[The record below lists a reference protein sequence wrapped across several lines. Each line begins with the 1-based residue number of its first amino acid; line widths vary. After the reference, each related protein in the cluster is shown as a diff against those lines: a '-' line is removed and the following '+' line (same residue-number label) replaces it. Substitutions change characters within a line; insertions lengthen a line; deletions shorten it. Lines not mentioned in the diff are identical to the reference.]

1 MHLNELI
8 HLETSFEKIIHVLR
22 RHPLTFVPT
31 ILLFLVLFLLPIGV
45 RYLLLVAN
53 PDIFIENNSHALLIL
68 GGSFYYLA
76 TIVFFFARFIDYYLD
91 MWIITNH
98 RVVDIVQT
106 GLFARTIAELELYKV
121 QDVRS
126 DVRGIFPTVFNYGD
140 LEIQSAGAQIRFK
153 FQNVRRP
160 HDLRKELIALI
171 REDSA
176 YHANNPSVV
185 PEP

>member
-45 RYLLLVAN
+45 RYLLIAAN
-53 PDIFIENNSHALLIL
+53 PDIFTDNNSHALLIL

-76 TIVFFFARFIDYYLD
+76 TIIFFYARFIDYYLD
-91 MWIITNH
+91 MWVITNH
-98 RVVDIVQT
+98 RIVDIVQT
-106 GLFARTIAELELYKV
+106 GLFARTISELELYKI

-126 DVRGIFPTVFNYGD
+126 DVRGLFPTVFNYGD
-140 LEIQSAGAQIRFK
+140 LVVQSAGAKIHFH
-153 FQNVRRP
+153 FDDVHRP
-160 HDLRKELIALI
+160 HHLRKELIERI
-171 REDSA
+171 RQDSEF
-176 YHANNPSVV
+176 HANHPPVV